1 MDPWRLLVGYFHDTK
16 TKVNPCPKRQ
26 VPLKHTRTHAVRG
39 DRERERTIRW
49 LHCLLQEL
57 GQCLNRHSSILE
69 AFEDHS
75 PLHRVS
81 VSCKST
87 NFQKTTT
94 KKVIIEAWTEKILI
108 TLALL
113 LRSIPEPPI
122 LQHKWPIK
130 IKTLKD
136 IEEKKRERSLMMELK
151 ESNKNWE
158 ITV

>member
-1 MDPWRLLVGYFHDTK
+1 
-16 TKVNPCPKRQ
+16 
-26 VPLKHTRTHAVRG
+26 
-39 DRERERTIRW
+39 
-49 LHCLLQEL
+49 
-57 GQCLNRHSSILE
+57 LNRHSSILE

-87 NFQKTTT
+87 IFQKTTT